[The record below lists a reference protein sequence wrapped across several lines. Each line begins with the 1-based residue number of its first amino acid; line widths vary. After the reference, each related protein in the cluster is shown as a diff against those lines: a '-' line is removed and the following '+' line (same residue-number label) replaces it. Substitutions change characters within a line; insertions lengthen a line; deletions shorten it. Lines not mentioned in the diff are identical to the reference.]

1 VHAILIDVEYDFDR
15 FSFAAEA
22 PPFLLPIVGRTLLD
36 RSVEWL
42 ADLQPERLSLV
53 TKRDLNAYPG
63 AREAV
68 AALDLKV
75 FTDTAAAMR
84 AGPSRS
90 SMVLLKVNLH
100 PLPNARRAL
109 AAHESAG
116 GVLSHFRGTLKTG
129 PGVYTYGSPVLFFVS
144 SRGAQALQGRPL
156 DRPLAQIPR
165 ILRERGVVSAA
176 LEVDRPI
183 VEVNCPF
190 ALYDGNLGSLAE
202 YRYEL
207 YGRGLRP
214 VKPNLWAGEGVD
226 VGDVEFDP
234 RGGLVVVGANTRFEG
249 RTALRG
255 PTVIGADVVV
265 GEGSCIHRGLVLDG
279 SALPPESFVA
289 RAVVSARL
297 HEQVGN

>member
-1 VHAILIDVEYDFDR
+1 VHAILLDVEYDFAR
-15 FSFAAEA
+15 FSFAEEA

-36 RSVEWL
+36 RTVEWL
-42 ADLQPERLSLV
+42 ADLEPMRISLV
-53 TKRDLNAYPG
+53 TKRDLRLYPG

-68 AALDLKV
+68 EAHDLTV
-75 FTDTAAAMR
+75 FTDTAAALR
-84 AGPSRS
+84 ARGSTRMPLVILRA
-90 SMVLLKVNLH
+90 NLH

-109 AAHESAG
+109 AAHDAAG

-144 SRGAQALQGRPL
+144 ARGAQALQGRPL
-156 DRPLAQIPR
+156 DRPLVEIPR

-176 LEVDRPI
+176 LDVDRPV

-214 VKPNLWAGEGVD
+214 LKPNLWAGDGVD
-226 VGDVEFDP
+226 IGDVEFDP
-234 RGGLVVVGANTRFEG
+234 RGGLVVVGAGTRFEG

-255 PTVIGADVVV
+255 PTVIGAGVVV
-265 GEGSCIHRGLVLDG
+265 GEGTCIHRGLVLDG
-279 SALPPESFVA
+279 SAIPPESFVA
-289 RAVVSARL
+289 RAVVSCRL
-297 HEQVGN
+297 HEQVS